1 MSPGADASVTV
12 IVTRTVRRGRTAAY
26 ESWLRGVGAA
36 AGGFAGHLGLTVLR
50 PPAEGREYTL
60 VFRFDTVAHLR
71 AWEDSSVRRVWV
83 ARAEALCERAHRQQ
97 AMGLEAWFSL
107 PAGSD
112 GGRGPRMPPRWKMA
126 LVSWLVAFPM
136 VQVLNGTLGRWM
148 APVPGVVRGAGVG
161 AGLVLIM
168 TYAAMPLATRV
179 CARWLYPAER
189 IPPISPISRP

>member
-1 MSPGADASVTV
+1 VSPGADASVTV
-12 IVTRTVRRGRTAAY
+12 IVTRTVRRGCTAAY
-26 ESWLRGVGAA
+26 EAWLRGVGAA
-36 AGGFAGHLGLTVLR
+36 AGAFPGHLGLTVLR
-50 PPAEGREYTL
+50 PPAEGREHTL

-71 AWEDSSVRRVWV
+71 AWEDSPVRRVWV

-112 GGRGPRMPPRWKMA
+112 EGRGPRTPPRWKMA
-126 LVSWLVAFPM
+126 LVSWLVAFPT
-136 VQVLNGTLGRWM
+136 VQVLNATLGRWM

-161 AGLVLIM
+161 AGLILVM

-179 CARWLYPAER
+179 CARWLYPGE
-189 IPPISPISRP
+189 PISRP